1 MPWKLYVDSR
11 RRVAGARGDSDS
23 DFAVAMPY
31 PIVVSGK
38 CYLDIVLLSNNFYT
52 IRAGQNDRIFIDELA
67 ARTKRVATIAPGQF
81 TVYELKDALMV
92 ALNQSKAITGQYAVT
107 YNADKKN
114 RFEISLVNPAATDQY
129 RIWAE
134 SYLKSNVS
142 AWSAI
147 VSLTETDTKSANRPC
162 GFLGGLLSGTPA
174 VGFAGDSAP
183 DVQPY
188 KQLFIRSSLA
198 MGANESL
205 GINGETDIVRRIVV
219 GNTPVNSMIH
229 DVHSQPYDCI
239 KINGKPE
246 ISQMWFEIIDVDGR
260 VVDTHGLPV
269 SFSILFQ
276 DLDE

>member
-1 MPWKLYVDSR
+1 M
-11 RRVAGARGDSDS
+11 
-23 DFAVAMPY
+23 
-31 PIVVSGK
+31 
-38 CYLDIVLLSNNFYT
+38 
-52 IRAGQNDRIFIDELA
+52 
-67 ARTKRVATIAPGQF
+67 
-81 TVYELKDALMV
+81 
-92 ALNQSKAITGQYAVT
+92 T
-107 YNADKKN
+107 YNANKKN
-114 RFEISLVNPAATDQY
+114 RFQVSIVNPAATDQY
-129 RIWAE
+129 RLWSE
-134 SYLKSNVS
+134 TYLKSNVS
-142 AWSAI
+142 AWSSI
-147 VSLTETDTKSANRPC
+147 VSITANDTKSANRPC
-162 GFLGGLLSGTPA
+162 GFLEGLRSGTPA
-174 VGFAGDSAP
+174 AGFAGDSAP

-198 MGANESL
+198 MGSNESL

>member
-11 RRVAGARGDSDS
+11 RRVPGARGDSDS
-23 DFAVAMPY
+23 DFAIAMPY

-38 CYLDIVLLSNNFYT
+38 CYLDVVLLSNSFYT
-52 IRAGQNDRIFIDELA
+52 IRTGNDRIYLDELA
-67 ARTKRVATIAPGQF
+67 AQTKRLVTIAHGQY
-81 TVYELKDALMV
+81 TVYELRDALID
-92 ALNQSKAITGQYAVT
+92 ALNNNKAITGQYAVS
-107 YNADKKN
+107 YVDAAN
-114 RFEISLVNPAATDQY
+114 RFHISLANSVVTDQY
-129 RIWAE
+129 RIWSDA
-134 SYLKSNVS
+134 SLKANMS

-147 VSLTETDTKSANRPC
+147 TTLSANDLQSANRPC
-162 GFLGGLLSGTPA
+162 GFAGGSFVSGAHTTTAA
-174 VGFAGDSAP
+174 VAPHAP

-198 MGANESL
+198 GGSNESL

-219 GNTPVNSMIH
+219 GNTPINGMIH
-229 DVHSQPYDCI
+229 DVHNQAFDCI
-239 KINGKPE
+239 TINGRPE
-246 ISQMWFEIIDVDGR
+246 ISQMWFEVIDVDGR